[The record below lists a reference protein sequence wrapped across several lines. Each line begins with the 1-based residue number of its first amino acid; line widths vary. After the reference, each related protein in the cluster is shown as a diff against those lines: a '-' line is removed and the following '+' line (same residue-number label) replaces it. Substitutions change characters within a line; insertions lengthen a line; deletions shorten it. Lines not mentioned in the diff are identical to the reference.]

1 LENESLQLEAQDVAS
16 FPRPWPWA
24 LFVVALAIGAG
35 AAYHYYELYS
45 LLSEPMASV
54 RR

>member
-1 LENESLQLEAQDVAS
+1 MENESLQPQRQGGA
-16 FPRPWPWA
+16 FPRRWPWP

-35 AAYHYYELYS
+35 AAYHYYELYG
-45 LLSEPMASV
+45 LLSEPMASL

>member
-1 LENESLQLEAQDVAS
+1 METESLQLEEPTAAS
-16 FPRPWPWA
+16 LPRPWPWP
-24 LFVVALAIGAG
+24 LFVIALAIGAV

-45 LLSEPMASV
+45 LLSEPVASV